1 MSLGAFLIITL
12 FKLVTY
18 LAGFFTSVLIALW
31 LRSRL

>member
-1 MSLGAFLIITL
+1 MSLSAILIVTL
-12 FKLVTY
+12 CKLVTY

>member
-1 MSLGAFLIITL
+1 MSLTALLIITL
-12 FKLVTY
+12 CKLVTY

>member
-1 MSLGAFLIITL
+1 MSLSAILIITL
-12 FKLVTY
+12 CKLVTY

>member
-1 MSLGAFLIITL
+1 MSLTACLIITL
-12 FKLVTY
+12 CKLVTY

>member
-1 MSLGAFLIITL
+1 MSLTAILIITL
-12 FKLVTY
+12 CKLVTY